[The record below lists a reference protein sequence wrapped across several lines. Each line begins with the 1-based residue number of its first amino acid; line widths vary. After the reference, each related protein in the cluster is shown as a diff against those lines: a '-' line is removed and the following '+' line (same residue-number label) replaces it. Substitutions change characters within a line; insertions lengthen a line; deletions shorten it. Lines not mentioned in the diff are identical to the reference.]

1 MYQFQTYYGMNQILN
16 EKRGRPTDK
25 IITDIQPRPFLS
37 MEHITTETIAS
48 CMGHL
53 SLLTHCIS

>member
-25 IITDIQPRPFLS
+25 IITDIQPRPYLS
-37 MEHITTETIAS
+37 MEHITTDTCFMHGS
-48 CMGHL
+48 
-53 SLLTHCIS
+53 SLLTDTLY